1 MAGEK
6 IATRVAY
13 GQELLVMAEKYPN
26 MVVLDADLSSAT
38 NTNAFAKKFPDRFY
52 NCGIAEQNMTCIAA
66 GMSTCGLIPVTNSF
80 AMFAAGRAFEQIR
93 NSIAYP
99 HLNVKIV
106 GSHGGLSVGEDGAT
120 HQCNE
125 DIALMRS
132 LPGMT
137 VVVPCDGNEM
147 KQALQAILDYEGPVY
162 LRMCRMATEI
172 VTDRIEGYRFEL
184 GKGAVLR
191 DGEDISIVA
200 TGITVPM
207 ALKAADLLEEE
218 GISARVID
226 IHTIKPLDEELIL
239 KAARE
244 TGVVVTVE
252 EASVIGGL
260 GSAVSELLGSRY
272 PVPVLR
278 HGVNDEFGRSGKA
291 TEVLEYYGITP
302 EKIAETART
311 AYGMKMERG

>member
-1 MAGEK
+1 M
-6 IATRVAY
+6 
-13 GQELLVMAEKYPN
+13 
-26 MVVLDADLSSAT
+26 SA
-38 NTNAFAKKFPDRFY
+38 
-52 NCGIAEQNMTCIAA
+52 
-66 GMSTCGLIPVTNSF
+66 CGLIPVTNSF

-106 GSHGGLSVGEDGAT
+106 GSHGGLRVGEDGAT

-137 VVVPCDGNEM
+137 VVVPCDGYEM
-147 KQALQAILDYEGPVY
+147 KQALQAILAYEGPVY

-207 ALKAADLLEEE
+207 ALRAAEQLEEE
-218 GISARVID
+218 GISARVVD

-244 TGVVVTVE
+244 TGVDHIKSLQELVDAGELTE
-252 EASVIGGL
+252 L
-260 GSAVSELLGSRY
+260 AVGIFDCNYLKKINDRY
-272 PVPVLR
+272 GHDKGDIYIKNACQLICEIYVHSP
-278 HGVNDEFGRSGKA
+278 
-291 TEVLEYYGITP
+291 
-302 EKIAETART
+302 
-311 AYGMKMERG
+311 

>member
-13 GQELLVMAEKYPN
+13 GQELVEVAEQYPN

-38 NTNAFAKKFPDRFY
+38 MTSAFAKKYPDRFY
-52 NCGIAEQNMTCIAA
+52 DCGIAEQNMTCIAA
-66 GMSTCGLIPVTNSF
+66 GMSTCGLIPLTNTF
-80 AMFAAGRAFEQIR
+80 AMFAAGRAFEQVR

-99 HLNVKIV
+99 HLNVKVV

-137 VVVPCDGNEM
+137 VVVPCDGYEM
-147 KQALQAILDYEGPVY
+147 RQALRAILAYEGPVY
-162 LRMCRMATEI
+162 LRMCRLATEV
-172 VTDRIEGYRFEL
+172 VTDQIEGYHFEL
-184 GKGAVLR
+184 GKGVTLR
-191 DGEDISIVA
+191 DGDDLSIVA
-200 TGITVPM
+200 SGITVPM
-207 ALKAADLLEEE
+207 ALKAAEILEEE
-218 GISARVID
+218 GVFARVID

-239 KAARE
+239 KAAKE
-244 TGVVVTVE
+244 TGAVVTVE

-260 GSAVSELLGSRY
+260 GGAVSELLGSRY

-291 TEVLEYYGITP
+291 NEVLEYYGISP
-302 EKIAETART
+302 EKIAETARR
-311 AYGMKMERG
+311 AFEMKMA

>member
-38 NTNAFAKKFPDRFY
+38 NTNAFAKKYPGRFY

-137 VVVPCDGNEM
+137 VVVPCDGYEM
-147 KQALQAILDYEGPVY
+147 KLALQAILAYEGPVY

-207 ALKAADLLEEE
+207 ALRAAEQLEEE

-302 EKIAETART
+302 EKIAETARN
-311 AYGMKMERG
+311 AYGLKTERE

>member
-1 MAGEK
+1 M
-6 IATRVAY
+6 
-13 GQELLVMAEKYPN
+13 
-26 MVVLDADLSSAT
+26 
-38 NTNAFAKKFPDRFY
+38 
-52 NCGIAEQNMTCIAA
+52 
-66 GMSTCGLIPVTNSF
+66 
-80 AMFAAGRAFEQIR
+80 
-93 NSIAYP
+93 
-99 HLNVKIV
+99 
-106 GSHGGLSVGEDGAT
+106 
-120 HQCNE
+120 
-125 DIALMRS
+125 
-132 LPGMT
+132 
-137 VVVPCDGNEM
+137 
-147 KQALQAILDYEGPVY
+147 
-162 LRMCRMATEI
+162 RMCRMATEI

-184 GKGAVLR
+184 GKGVTLR

-207 ALKAADLLEEE
+207 ALRAAEQLEEE

-291 TEVLEYYGITP
+291 SEVLEYYGITP
-302 EKIAETART
+302 EKIAETARN
-311 AYGMKMERG
+311 AYGLKTEQE